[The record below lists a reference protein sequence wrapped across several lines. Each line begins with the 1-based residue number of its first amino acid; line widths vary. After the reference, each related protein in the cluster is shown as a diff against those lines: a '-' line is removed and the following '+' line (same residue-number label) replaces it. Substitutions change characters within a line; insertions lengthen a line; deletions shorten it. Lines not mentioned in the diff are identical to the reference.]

1 MRCPSCA
8 IELPDDARFCGGCGK
23 RFDAAGVKT
32 PLASQRVTPLGT
44 PSASSFALTADD
56 FARAFERMCAKAGL
70 SPDDAPPPVD
80 HASLR
85 ERATSLGIPLVD
97 MEKALHRISVEKL
110 PEEKR
115 RAMGVVL
122 DDEAAPPT
130 RPLLVP
136 VIIGLNVVAIVVGLM
151 AFVWR
156 SDAPAPVTLPP
167 QPGEIDVAAL
177 NLVVDGLTR
186 DAQACYQDLLK
197 RRATAT
203 GEVVLAVR
211 IGLDGKTE
219 TTSVKSTSLDDGAT
233 VACMLDHAQ
242 KASWPEAKIAPVDVE
257 IPFLLTVTQ
266 KP

>member
-1 MRCPSCA
+1 
-8 IELPDDARFCGGCGK
+8 
-23 RFDAAGVKT
+23 
-32 PLASQRVTPLGT
+32 
-44 PSASSFALTADD
+44 
-56 FARAFERMCAKAGL
+56 MCAKAGVEG
-70 SPDDAPPPVD
+70 DEAPPPID

-85 ERATSLGIPLVD
+85 DRATALGIPLVD

-136 VIIGLNVVAIVVGLM
+136 VIIGLNAIAIVVGVL

-156 SDAPAPVTLPP
+156 DEAPTAVTFPP
-167 QPGEIDVAAL
+167 QAGEIDVAAL
-177 NLVVDGLTR
+177 NVVVDGLTR
-186 DAQACYQDLLK
+186 DAQGCYENLLK
-197 RRATAT
+197 TRADA
-203 GEVVLAVR
+203 GGAVVLAVR

-219 TTSVKSTSLDDGAT
+219 TAGVKSSTLDDDAT
-233 VACMLDHAQ
+233 TACMLDHAK
-242 KASWPEAKIAPVDVE
+242 KAPWPMAKTAAVDVE
-257 IPFLLTVTQ
+257 IPLTLTVTK